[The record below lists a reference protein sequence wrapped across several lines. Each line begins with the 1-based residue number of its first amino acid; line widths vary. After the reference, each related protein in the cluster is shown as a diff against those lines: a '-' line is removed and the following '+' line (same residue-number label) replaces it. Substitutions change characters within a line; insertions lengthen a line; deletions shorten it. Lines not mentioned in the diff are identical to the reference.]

1 MYLAPIDWLIVVF
14 FISSLFFVVHA
25 SKKLVQSVVDFLS
38 AGRSAGRYMLAVSQ
52 GIVVVGAIT
61 IVGQWEVNYVAGFTL
76 QWWQFTMA
84 LVYVG
89 VTVSGWV
96 LYRFRETRAL
106 TIAQFMEVRYSRNFR
121 IFAGILAF
129 ISGILN
135 YGIFPLV
142 TTNFFI
148 YFVGLPKYFNLLG
161 VNIPTFPVVM
171 ALLLS
176 ISLYF
181 VFSGGQIAAIFTD
194 FIQGV
199 FSNIAFI
206 VIIVFCLLYV
216 NWDQIF
222 QAVQTAPPD
231 ASLINPFKTSKTH
244 DFNFWYFLIG
254 AFGVV
259 YTKLS
264 WQGQQGFNSSA
275 KSAHEAKMG
284 DVLGNLRNIPR
295 FLFMLFIPI
304 VAYTILHNPDFS
316 SIAVK
321 VQAILNS
328 LKDISLQNQLRT
340 PLVLNHILP
349 PGFKGIF
356 LTLMLMAAFSTD
368 VSYMHSWGSIFIQ
381 DVILPFRGKSFEP
394 HQHIKVLKLSIIGVA
409 IFIYIFSLVFP
420 LKQYIYLYFAV
431 TGAIFTGGAGAVIIG
446 GLYWKKGTTQAAWSA
461 LIIGSIIAVTGIIL
475 NQIYVDFPINGQYFW
490 AIAMGVSSLTYVVV
504 SLLTCK
510 KDFNL
515 EKMLHRGKYRIEG
528 EASKIDEN
536 VPLKGW
542 RMLGI
547 GKEFTTEDKII
558 YFFAYAWTFSWVIVF
573 IIGTIINLTTE
584 VSDFAWLTFWKIY
597 VYITIFVSI
606 IVIFWFTIGGIKDY
620 RNMIH
625 VLKTQVRDLRDDG
638 TVKEDSDE

>member
-1 MYLAPIDWLIVVF
+1 MNLALIDWLIVVLC
-14 FISSLFFVVHA
+14 ISSLFLVVRV
-25 SKKLVQSVVDFLS
+25 SKTLVQSVADFLS
-38 AGRSAGRYMLAVSQ
+38 AGRSAGRYMLAISQ

-61 IVGQWEVNYVAGFTL
+61 IVGQWEINYVAGFTL

-96 LYRFRETRAL
+96 IYRFRETRAL
-106 TIAQFMEVRYSRNFR
+106 TIAQFFEMRYSRKFR
-121 IFAGILAF
+121 IFGGMLAF

-142 TTNFFI
+142 TANFLI
-148 YFVGLPKYFNLLG
+148 YFIGLPKYFNVAG
-161 VNIPTFPVVM
+161 IDISTFPVVM
-171 ALLLS
+171 IVLLS

-206 VIIVFCLLYV
+206 VIIVFCLFFV

-231 ASLINPFKTSKTH
+231 ASLINPFKTSHTR

-254 AFGVV
+254 VVGVV

-295 FLFMLFIPI
+295 FLFMLFIPV
-304 VAYTILHNPDFS
+304 VAYTILHNPDFAP
-316 SIAVK
+316 IADR

-328 LKDISLQNQLRT
+328 VSDGSLQNQLRT
-340 PLVLNHILP
+340 PLVLSDILP
-349 PGFKGIF
+349 PGLQGVF
-356 LTLMLMAAFSTD
+356 LVLMLMAAFSTD

-381 DVILPFRGKSFEP
+381 DVVMPFRKKPFEP
-394 HQHIKVLKLSIIGVA
+394 EEHIKILKMSTIGVA
-409 IFIYIFSLVFP
+409 IFIFFFSLLFP

-446 GLYWKKGTTQAAWSA
+446 GLYWKKGTTQAAWSS
-461 LIIGSIIAVTGIIL
+461 LIVGSIISVSGVIL
-475 NQIYVDFPINGQYFW
+475 DQIYPDFFINGQEFW
-490 AIAMGVSSLTYVVV
+490 AIAMGASSLTYIVI
-504 SLLTCK
+504 SLITNK
-510 KDFNL
+510 NEYNL
-515 EKMLHRGKYRIEG
+515 DKMLHRGKYRIEEG
-528 EASKIDEN
+528 TVVNA

-542 RMLGI
+542 RIFGI
-547 GKEFTTEDKII
+547 GKEFTRGDKFI
-558 YFFAYAWTFSWVIVF
+558 YLAAYSWTFLWIVVF
-573 IIGTIINLTTE
+573 IVGTIYNLSVE
-584 VSDFAWLTFWKIY
+584 VPDSSWLTFWKIY
-597 VYITIFVSI
+597 VYITLIVSI
-606 IVIFWFTIGGIKDY
+606 IIIILFTIGGIKDFKD
-620 RNMIH
+620 MIH
-625 VLKTQVRDLRDDG
+625 RLKTNIRDHKDDG
-638 TVKEDSDE
+638 TVVK

>member
-1 MYLAPIDWLIVVF
+1 MNLALIDWLIVVLC
-14 FISSLFFVVHA
+14 ISSLFLVVRV
-25 SKKLVQSVVDFLS
+25 SKTLVKSVADFLS
-38 AGRSAGRYMLAVSQ
+38 AGRSAGRYMLAISQ

-96 LYRFRETRAL
+96 IYRFRETRAL
-106 TIAQFMEVRYSRNFR
+106 TIAQFLEMRYSRKFR
-121 IFAGILAF
+121 IFGGVLAF

-142 TTNFFI
+142 TAKFLI
-148 YFVGLPKYFNLLG
+148 YFIGLPKYFNVAG
-161 VNIPTFPVVM
+161 IDISTFPVVM
-171 ALLLS
+171 IVLLS
-176 ISLYF
+176 VSLYF

-206 VIIVFCLLYV
+206 VIIVFCLFFV

-231 ASLINPFKTSKTH
+231 ASLINPFKTSHTR

-254 AFGVV
+254 VVGVV

-304 VAYTILHNPDFS
+304 VAYTILNNPDFA
-316 SIAVK
+316 SIADR

-328 LKDISLQNQLRT
+328 VRDGSLQNQLRT
-340 PLVLNHILP
+340 PLVLSDILP
-349 PGFKGIF
+349 PGLQGVF
-356 LTLMLMAAFSTD
+356 LVLMLMAAFSTD

-381 DVILPFRGKSFEP
+381 DVVMPFRKKPFEP
-394 HQHIKVLKLSIIGVA
+394 KEHIKILKMSTIGVA
-409 IFIYIFSLVFP
+409 IFIFFFSLLFP

-446 GLYWKKGTTQAAWSA
+446 GLYWKKGTAQAAWSS
-461 LIIGSIIAVTGIIL
+461 LIVGSIISVSGIIL
-475 NQIYVDFPINGQYFW
+475 NQIYPDFFINGQEFW
-490 AIAMGVSSLTYVVV
+490 AIAMGASSLTYITI
-504 SLLTCK
+504 SLITNK
-510 KDFNL
+510 NEYNL
-515 EKMLHRGKYRIEG
+515 DKMLHRGKYKIEA
-528 EASKIDEN
+528 EIVVN
-536 VPLKGW
+536 TMPLKGW
-542 RMLGI
+542 RMFGI
-547 GKEFTTEDKII
+547 GKEFTKGDKFI
-558 YFFAYAWTFSWVIVF
+558 YLAAYSWTALWITVF
-573 IIGTIINLTTE
+573 IIGTIYNLSTE
-584 VSDFAWLTFWKIY
+584 VSDSAWLHFWKIY
-597 VYITIFVSI
+597 VYINLVASI
-606 IVIFWFTIGGIKDY
+606 IIIIWFTVGGIKDFKDMVH
-620 RNMIH
+620 R
-625 VLKTQVRDLRDDG
+625 LKTTIRDYKDDG
-638 TVKEDSDE
+638 TVSKNTDD

>member
-1 MYLAPIDWLIVVF
+1 MNLSFIDWLIVF
-14 FISSLFFVVHA
+14 SFILSLFVVVHV
-25 SKKLVQSVVDFLS
+25 SKKLVQSVADFLS
-38 AGRSAGRYMLAVSQ
+38 AGRSAGRYLLAVSQ

-89 VTVSGWV
+89 ITVTGWV

-106 TIAQFMEVRYSRNFR
+106 TIAQFLEMRYSRKFR

-129 ISGILN
+129 FSGILN

-142 TTNFFI
+142 TTNFLI
-148 YFVGLPKYFNLLG
+148 YFIGLPNYFSLG
-161 VNIPTFPVVM
+161 GVDVPTFPIVM
-171 ALLLS
+171 FILIS

-206 VIIVFCLLYV
+206 LIIIFCLFFV

-254 AFGVV
+254 VFGVI

-316 SIAVK
+316 SIADK
-321 VQAILNS
+321 VQAILNG
-328 LKDISLQNQLRT
+328 LKDVSLQNQLRT
-340 PLVLNHILP
+340 PLVLNDILP
-349 PGFKGIF
+349 TGLKGVF
-356 LTLMLMAAFSTD
+356 LTMMLMAAFSTD

-381 DVILPFRGKSFEP
+381 DVILPFRKKPFEP
-394 HQHIKVLKLSIIGVA
+394 QQHIKILRISIIGVA
-409 IFIYIFSLVFP
+409 IFIYIFSLIFP

-431 TGAIFTGGAGAVIIG
+431 TGAIFTGGSGAVIIG

-490 AIAMGVSSLTYVVV
+490 AIAMGASSITYIVI

-515 EKMLHRGKYRIEG
+515 EKMLHRGKYSIEG
-528 EASKIDEN
+528 ESTVVDKA
-536 VPLKGW
+536 PLKGW
-542 RMLGI
+542 RLLGI
-547 GKEFTTEDKII
+547 NKYFTREDKII
-558 YFFAYAWTFSWVIVF
+558 YFSAYIWTFAWVIVF
-573 IIGTIINLTTE
+573 IIGTIINLTTD
-584 VSDFAWLTFWKIY
+584 VSDYAWITFWKIY
-597 VYITIFVSI
+597 VYITIVVSI
-606 IVIFWFTIGGIKDY
+606 IVVVWFTIGGIKDY
-620 RNMIH
+620 KNMIH
-625 VLKTQVRDLRDDG
+625 ILKTQIRDHKDDG
-638 TVKEDSDE
+638 TVIRDANE